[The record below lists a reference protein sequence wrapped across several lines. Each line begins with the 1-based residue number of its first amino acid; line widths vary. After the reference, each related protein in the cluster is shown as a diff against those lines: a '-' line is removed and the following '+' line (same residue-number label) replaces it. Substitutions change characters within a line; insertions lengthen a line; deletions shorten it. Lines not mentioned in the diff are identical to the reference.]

1 MERISREGLG
11 SMAERM
17 RAAEAE
23 ATRLRGAL
31 AQAEA
36 KGGGSSGEAKFNGRC
51 VPPDPLA
58 TTAADDAPCGSLALE
73 PSAAVVDGVTC
84 ATYVT
89 AVVDGGRRCAAVACP
104 CAFLIILSNHPCDPG
119 APSARCAS
127 LSA

>member
-51 VPPDPLA
+51 VRPIRSRRQLLTTRRVAALPSSRRQLSSTALHVLHTLQLSSMVVAAAPLWRVL
-58 TTAADDAPCGSLALE
+58 AP
-73 PSAAVVDGVTC
+73 
-84 ATYVT
+84 
-89 AVVDGGRRCAAVACP
+89 
-104 CAFLIILSNHPCDPG
+104 F
-119 APSARCAS
+119 
-127 LSA
+127 